1 MHKAFYKSEN
11 KNFSFQFFL
20 TPSTYQ
26 QHTSSHV
33 CHQKEDKMVGREKK
47 EITLLNWRENEKN
60 TTYKKTDDLDI
71 TCVFCYMR
79 VKLHAFSEKEEKKV
93 KWTMNLYTEWRN
105 SIFPVRTWATWDP
118 IIIITTTIAVVL
130 TTHSTQHKNSQFNP
144 TFTTERIFF
153 WGGGEKT
160 RQFLPLY

>member
-20 TPSTYQ
+20 TPSTYL

-33 CHQKEDKMVGREKK
+33 CHQKEDKMVGREKRNYFVELK
-47 EITLLNWRENEKN
+47 RKW
-60 TTYKKTDDLDI
+60 KKYNIQKTNDLDT
-71 TCVFCYMR
+71 TCVFCYMK

-118 IIIITTTIAVVL
+118 IIIIITTIAVVL

-144 TFTTERIFF
+144 TFTTERICF